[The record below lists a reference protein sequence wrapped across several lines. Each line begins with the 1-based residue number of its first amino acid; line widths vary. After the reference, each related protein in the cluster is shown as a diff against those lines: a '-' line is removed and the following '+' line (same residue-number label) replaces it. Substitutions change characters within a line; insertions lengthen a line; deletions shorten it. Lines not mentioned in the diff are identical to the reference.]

1 MPYPVPKPALSSLA
15 LVVVFF
21 AHACSSSEGR
31 DSETSGTDVQT
42 GTSATTS
49 ASGGQPPSGTH
60 GTTTSSGANSSNG
73 TFTSSTGAT
82 TSSTSEPTSTGTT
95 SSTSTAD
102 DSSAT
107 ITSGPADST
116 ADGMES
122 SEGGSAVTSDT
133 EAGESSADGS
143 TSGPDNVSTTP
154 TEPQER
160 TIRVF
165 YLLPNDVAFDQ
176 RYPDGIGNVMLEAQA
191 FFKEKLGKTFRL
203 NDPIVEVVEGEHEQE
218 WYEETQNGGDRY
230 WWSATNAQ
238 QEIWRRFDLPD
249 DRWMGVSLVSAEG
262 EGAGGGAS
270 GGWVLLPGHD
280 ADGGAGYPAQKARW
294 VGGMV
299 HELGHAFGLPDS
311 ASTDGTCMSATFYSW
326 PECEFTESQV
336 NTMLNSRW
344 GADKFL
350 F

>member
-1 MPYPVPKPALSSLA
+1 M
-15 LVVVFF
+15 
-21 AHACSSSEGR
+21 
-31 DSETSGTDVQT
+31 
-42 GTSATTS
+42 
-49 ASGGQPPSGTH
+49 
-60 GTTTSSGANSSNG
+60 
-73 TFTSSTGAT
+73 
-82 TSSTSEPTSTGTT
+82 
-95 SSTSTAD
+95 
-102 DSSAT
+102 
-107 ITSGPADST
+107 
-116 ADGMES
+116 
-122 SEGGSAVTSDT
+122 
-133 EAGESSADGS
+133 
-143 TSGPDNVSTTP
+143 
-154 TEPQER
+154 
-160 TIRVF
+160 F

-203 NDPIVEVVEGEHEQE
+203 NDPIVEVVEGEHEQK

-230 WWSATNAQ
+230 WWAAANAQ
-238 QEIWRRFDLPD
+238 QEIWDRFDLPD
-249 DRWMGVSLVSAEG
+249 NRWMGVSLVSAEG

-326 PECEFTESQV
+326 PDCEFTESQV
-336 NTMLNSRW
+336 GTMLNSRW
-344 GADKFL
+344 GEGEFL